1 MNDNLDKITKVFLIL
16 NSIKE
21 SKYKYIA
28 IINPN
33 NGKKIM
39 KVKLNLDSKKT
50 VNFLDSFFDKG
61 FKVESITKIE
71 FNSLKSDEIL
81 NFNLDSRYL

>member
-1 MNDNLDKITKVFLIL
+1 MGDDLEKITKVFLIL

-21 SKYKYIA
+21 SKYRYIV

-33 NGKKIM
+33 SGEKIM
-39 KVKLNLDSKKT
+39 KIKLNLDSKKT
-50 VNFLDSFFDKG
+50 VDFLDSFFDKG

-81 NFNLDSRYL
+81 NFNLDGRYL